1 MSTEAQNQS
10 IESWFAEYD
19 ELSMKGDIEGMAN
32 MAMFPVHV
40 VTEGSDGNGYTENW
54 TRAQFIQTMTEAM
67 KDTPK
72 DMEMKTVRTPFFLSP
87 DLAVVIT
94 DAEISVGAQK
104 QAMRYADILVKLDG
118 KWKFQTMAQSGW
130 GDMLKARQAT
140 G

>member
-1 MSTEAQNQS
+1 MATEEQKTS

-32 MAMFPVHV
+32 MAMFPIHV

-54 TRAQFIQTMTEAM
+54 TRAQFIQTMAEAM

-94 DAEISVGAQK
+94 DAEISVGAQT

-140 G
+140 

>member
-1 MSTEAQNQS
+1 MSTEEQKQS

-94 DAEISVGAQK
+94 DAEITAGAQK
-104 QAMRYADILVKLDG
+104 QVMRYADILVKMDG

-130 GDMLKARQAT
+130 GDMLKAKIAT
-140 G
+140 

>member
-1 MSTEAQNQS
+1 MATAEQKQS

-19 ELSMKGDIEGMAN
+19 ALSMQGAIEGMAD

-40 VTEGSDGNGYTENW
+40 VTDGSDGNGYTENW
-54 TRAQFIQTMTEAM
+54 TRAQFIQTMAEAM
-67 KDTPK
+67 KDMPK

-94 DAEISVGAQK
+94 DAEIGVGAQT
-104 QAMRYADILVKLDG
+104 QSMRYADILVKLDG
-118 KWKFQTMAQSGW
+118 QWRFQTMAQSGW
-130 GDMLKARQAT
+130 GDMLKARQAA

>member
-1 MSTEAQNQS
+1 MATEEQKTS

-19 ELSMKGDIEGMAN
+19 ELSLKGDIEGMAN
-32 MAMFPVHV
+32 MAMFPIHV
-40 VTEGSDGNGYTENW
+40 VTEGSDGNGYAENW

-94 DAEISVGAQK
+94 DAEISVGAQT
-104 QAMRYADILVKLDG
+104 QSMRYADILVKLDG

-130 GDMLKARQAT
+130 GDMLKARKAP
-140 G
+140 